1 MTERLPHRYT
11 GNLGFV
17 LPGHQEAS
25 PSSSRTHQPVRAVM
39 NATPQCM
46 LARYSLYWL
55 GDNNVLKPERLKH
68 VWLSVRV

>member
-25 PSSSRTHQPVRAVM
+25 PSSSRTHQPVRAVI

-46 LARYSLYWL
+46 LARY
-55 GDNNVLKPERLKH
+55 NNVLKPERLKH